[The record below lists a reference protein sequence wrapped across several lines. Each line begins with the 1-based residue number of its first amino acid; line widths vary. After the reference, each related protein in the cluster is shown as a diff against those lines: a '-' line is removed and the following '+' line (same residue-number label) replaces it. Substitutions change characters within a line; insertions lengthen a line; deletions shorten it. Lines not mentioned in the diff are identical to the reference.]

1 VTTNIL
7 NVATGTIFYI
17 MIKSWFYNFEY
28 LKATF
33 KVKKEPSEKSKI
45 VELNN
50 LSISGITF
58 PRRNVHLIKF

>member
-1 VTTNIL
+1 
-7 NVATGTIFYI
+7 